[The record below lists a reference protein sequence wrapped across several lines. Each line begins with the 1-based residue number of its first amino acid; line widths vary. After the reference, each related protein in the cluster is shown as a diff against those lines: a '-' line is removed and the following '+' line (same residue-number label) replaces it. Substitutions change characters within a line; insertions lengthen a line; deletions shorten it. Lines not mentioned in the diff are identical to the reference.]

1 MTSTGPYTESTV
13 IYEPSSSVF
22 LGILNTPLGFLDFLR
37 QKSPSYYSLVC
48 KAKMEK
54 FYNTPVRDYTFLI
67 SEIPEQTLKN
77 ITSDLARQILQTS
90 TLNGIITTK
99 MLENGMLLN
108 TNNDYEKLNVS
119 VYQPSTTYKQ
129 NPYQTCEFSTR
140 HTEFPTCNNYHIE
153 CRLKNCNLNNITTC
167 AQLNN
172 RAIQING
179 ISLIKGDILVN
190 GGIIHIL
197 EKPIWPAF

>member
-13 IYEPSSSVF
+13 IYEPSSGVF
-22 LGILNTPLGFLDFLR
+22 LGILNTPNGFLDLLR
-37 QKSPSYYSLVC
+37 QKSPSYYYLVC
-48 KAKMEK
+48 KAKMES
-54 FYNTPVRDYTFLI
+54 FYNTPTRNYTFLI
-67 SEIPEQTLKN
+67 SEIPECTLKN
-77 ITSDLARQILQTS
+77 INSNLARKILQTS

-99 MLENGMLLN
+99 MFENGMLLN

-119 VYQPSTTYKQ
+119 VYQPVTTTHQ
-129 NPYQTCEFSTR
+129 NPSQTCEFST
-140 HTEFPTCNNYHIE
+140 TYEDFPTCNKYHVE
-153 CRLKNCNLNNITTC
+153 CRFKKCNLNNSQTC

-190 GGIIHIL
+190 GGIVHIL
-197 EKPIWPAF
+197 EKPLFPTF